1 MKNISGNAASRFAG
15 RSALPRIAVPC
26 VALAACMLLAGCAG
40 TQGGSGMA
48 DNAGMPAPLAAGHVE
63 GRSDGAGI
71 AATGTG
77 TTDTTRIGTEGC
89 PGIGSHAHRPGE
101 SGCPPAGQDAAVQR
115 LQGVVQQI
123 EWIPVREAEIGVSG
137 ALGAAAAGGVVP
149 GVGAPGGYRITLRAD
164 DGSVQS
170 VVVGIQPDFN
180 VGERVTYSNGAI
192 ARQ

>member
-1 MKNISGNAASRFAG
+1 MKNIPGNAASRFAG
-15 RSALPRIAVPC
+15 HPALPRIA
-26 VALAACMLLAGCAG
+26 LAACVLLAGCAG
-40 TQGGSGMA
+40 TQGGSGVA
-48 DNAGMPAPLAAGHVE
+48 DNAGMATGHAE

-71 AATGTG
+71 AATATG

-89 PGIGSHAHRPGE
+89 PGIGSDAPRPGE
-101 SGCPPAGQDAAVQR
+101 PGCPPAGQDAAMQR

-137 ALGAAAAGGVVP
+137 ALGAAAAGGIVP
-149 GVGAPGGYRITLRAD
+149 GMGAPGGYRITLRTD

-170 VVVGIQPDFN
+170 VVVATQPDFN